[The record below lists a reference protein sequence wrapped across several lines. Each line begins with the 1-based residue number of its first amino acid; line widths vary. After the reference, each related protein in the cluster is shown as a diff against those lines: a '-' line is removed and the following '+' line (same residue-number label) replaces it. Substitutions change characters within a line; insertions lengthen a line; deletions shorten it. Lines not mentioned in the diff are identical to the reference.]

1 MRPSEKSFNCRSLEK
16 SVKKGERIVAGEP
29 AVNGVPSTEADG
41 DRTTILLRCAESVRV
56 REIGVDITF

>member
-1 MRPSEKSFNCRSLEK
+1 M
-16 SVKKGERIVAGEP
+16 KKGERIVAGEP

>member
-29 AVNGVPSTEADG
+29 AANGIPSTEVDG
-41 DRTTILLRCAESVRV
+41 DRTILLRCAESVRV
-56 REIGVDITF
+56 REMGVDITF